1 MSIQN
6 YIHFTRIAKL
16 LDKACAASF
25 YVFPVDEDERD
36 LVARLQSLKFLNR
49 DIQCAIGKKV

>member
-6 YIHFTRIAKL
+6 YIHFSRISKL
-16 LDKACAASF
+16 LDKVAATSF
-25 YVFPVDEDERD
+25 YVFPIDDEERD
-36 LVARLQSLKFLNR
+36 LVSRLQALNSLNR